1 MFSSLSARI
10 RGLASLFW
18 REVAKFGTVGAFA
31 FIVDNG
37 LWWILFHGPLEGSAT
52 KARIISAVTATLFSW
67 VANRFWTFRRRRQNN
82 VTRELVLFLIINGV
96 GIVISS
102 GFTWVAQYPLGITDA
117 KMLGFAGIVGIGV
130 ATILRFFAYR
140 FWVFNAELDAEPG
153 FEGDYELLDEK
164 TTRKPGTK
172 APGIQ
177 TPGTRAPNAAGPNPG
192 AARTSLEAEPTPP
205 PGQ

>member
-1 MFSSLSARI
+1 M
-10 RGLASLFW
+10 FW

-31 FIVDNG
+31 FVVDNG
-37 LWWILFHGPLEGSAT
+37 LWWLLYHGVLEGSAT
-52 KARIISAVTATLFSW
+52 KARLISASAATLFSW

-117 KMLGFAGIVGIGV
+117 KWLGFAGIVGIGV

-140 FWVFNAELDAEPG
+140 FWVFNAALDEEPG
-153 FEGDYELLDEK
+153 YEDDYGLLEDG
-164 TTRKPGTK
+164 TRKPSQRSNPERSKPERAASEAPAKRAGTPL
-172 APGIQ
+172 A
-177 TPGTRAPNAAGPNPG
+177 
-192 AARTSLEAEPTPP
+192 AEPTPP
-205 PGQ
+205 AAP

>member
-1 MFSSLSARI
+1 M
-10 RGLASLFW
+10 FW

-37 LWWILFHGPLEGSAT
+37 LWWLLYHGVLEGSAT
-52 KARIISAVTATLFSW
+52 KARLISASAATLFSW

-102 GFTWVAQYPLGITDA
+102 GFTWVAQYPMGITDA
-117 KMLGFAGIVGIGV
+117 KWLGFAGIVGIGV

-140 FWVFNAELDAEPG
+140 FWVFNAVLDEEPG
-153 FEGDYELLDEK
+153 FQDDYELLDD
-164 TTRKPGTK
+164 GTK
-172 APGIQ
+172 GPARNTGDGTGNGS
-177 TPGTRAPNAAGPNPG
+177 TPVGDSGPSGTS
-192 AARTSLEAEPTPP
+192 SLEAKPTPP
-205 PGQ
+205 AAP